1 MDIKIE
7 KFRDIDINETFFDS
21 LRLSYKRF
29 NKWFNEKSETGE
41 SAYVFRD
48 PEKGTILDFMY
59 IKEENEIVK
68 DVVPHL
74 PFRKHLKV
82 GTFKIE
88 PRHTRRGERFMK
100 KIMDYAIAKKMD
112 DIYVTIFPTEKLQR
126 LIDFFTQYGFEEKAK
141 KIHKD
146 GRIENVYVKD
156 LHTFHNDVL
165 KDYPFVNLA
174 DNKKWLLSIYP
185 DYHTKLFPDSILKN
199 ENPYDLLQDVSETNS
214 IHKIYICWMKDVQQM
229 KTGDVVVIYRTSDG
243 LGSAAYRS
251 VASSVCVIEEIKTCQ
266 DFDNVDNFLEYS
278 NKYSVFNERDLR
290 NWYRY
295 KNNLKVIKM
304 TYNVAFRKKIIRK
317 ELIEKAHMDISKYWG
332 VYSLTNEQF
341 YKIIELGEANERY
354 FID

>member
-1 MDIKIE
+1 
-7 KFRDIDINETFFDS
+7 
-21 LRLSYKRF
+21 
-29 NKWFNEKSETGE
+29 
-41 SAYVFRD
+41 
-48 PEKGTILDFMY
+48 MY

-156 LHTFHNDVL
+156 LHFFHNDVL
-165 KDYPFVNLA
+165 KDYPFVKLTGS
-174 DNKKWLLSIYP
+174 KKWLLSIYP

-214 IHKIYICWMKDVQQM
+214 IHKIYICWMKDVWRM
-229 KTGDVVVIYRTSDG
+229 KRGDIVVIYRTNDG
-243 LGSAAYRS
+243 NGSAAYRS
-251 VASSVCVIEEIKTCQ
+251 VTTSVCLVEEIRTFQ
-266 DFDNVDNFLEYS
+266 DFDDVEDFVKYANV
-278 NKYSVFNERDLR
+278 YSVFDERDLR
-290 NWYRY
+290 SWYRF
-295 KNNLKVIKM
+295 KNNFTVVKM
-304 TYNVAFRKKIIRK
+304 TYNVAFQKKVIRK
-317 ELIEKAHMDISKYWG
+317 TLLEDVHMDASAYWG
-332 VYSLTNEQF
+332 FLHLNDNEFKQ
-341 YKIIELGEANERY
+341 IVELGGADERY
-354 FID
+354 FIN